1 MLVSLFEI
9 FKAFFKIGAILL
21 GGGYVIVP
29 IMNDE
34 LVKKRNWL
42 SSDEVLD
49 YYCVSQC
56 LSGII
61 AINMAILV
69 GYKLRKTRGAFV
81 SLLAMTLSP
90 FISIMLIANAIEL
103 ITNIPFIESVF
114 YGVNIA
120 VIVLIYL
127 AIKDIWNKS
136 IVDKLSALWFL
147 LIFLLSVLKINP
159 VILILASILSGIV
172 LQKIKDIKNAKC

>member
-9 FKAFFKIGAILL
+9 FKAFFKIGVILL

-42 SSDEVLD
+42 GSDEVLD

-81 SLLAMTLSP
+81 SLLA
-90 FISIMLIANAIEL
+90 I
-103 ITNIPFIESVF
+103 
-114 YGVNIA
+114 
-120 VIVLIYL
+120 
-127 AIKDIWNKS
+127 
-136 IVDKLSALWFL
+136 L
-147 LIFLLSVLKINP
+147 LLLSC
-159 VILILASILSGIV
+159 ILQIL
-172 LQKIKDIKNAKC
+172 

>member
-1 MLVSLFEI
+1 M
-9 FKAFFKIGAILL
+9 
-21 GGGYVIVP
+21 
-29 IMNDE
+29 
-34 LVKKRNWL
+34 
-42 SSDEVLD
+42 
-49 YYCVSQC
+49 
-56 LSGII
+56 
-61 AINMAILV
+61 
-69 GYKLRKTRGAFV
+69 
-81 SLLAMTLSP
+81 
-90 FISIMLIANAIEL
+90 
-103 ITNIPFIESVF
+103 ESVF

-147 LIFLLSVLKINP
+147 LIFLLSVLKISP